1 MRIPRFYIPDDIKCN
16 QKLRLPDEA
25 SSHIARVLRM
35 KLDQRI
41 ILFNG
46 QGGEYLAVINN
57 IQRNRVTVQIESF
70 NDKDIESPLKITLI
84 QCISRGERMDY
95 TIQKCVELGVSSIQP
110 VFSQRGMVKLDQKR
124 AQRKIEH
131 WQKVAISAC
140 EQSGRNTIPRVHT
153 PLKIVTSLQQQLE
166 NDALKLV
173 MHTSETTEP
182 FKLTQV
188 NPPIKRCVLL
198 AGPEGGLTDEE
209 VRLAGEKEFKII
221 QLGPRVM
228 RTETAALAL
237 ISILQ
242 SRYGDMNEV

>member
-1 MRIPRFYIPDDIKCN
+1 MRIPRFFIPDDISNN
-16 QKLRLPDEA
+16 QKMRLPEEA
-25 SSHIARVLRM
+25 GSHIARVLRM
-35 KLDQRI
+35 KCDQKV

-46 QGGEYLAVINN
+46 QGGEYLAVI
-57 IQRNRVTVQIESF
+57 IEVQRNRVTVKIESY
-70 NDKDIESPLKITLI
+70 NDKDIESSLKITLV

-95 TIQKCVELGVSSIQP
+95 TIQKSVELGVDKIQP

-140 EQSGRNTIPRVHT
+140 EQSGRNSIPEVCT
-153 PLKIVTSLQQQLE
+153 PLSITESLQQSSH
-166 NDALKLV
+166 DSLKLV
-173 MHTSETTEP
+173 MHTNDTAEP
-182 FKLTQV
+182 FKLSQV
-188 NPPIKRCVLL
+188 DAPLNQCILL

-209 VRLAGEKEFKII
+209 VKLAQQKDFKII
-221 QLGPRVM
+221 QLGPRVL

-242 SRYGDMNEV
+242 AQLGDMQ